1 MKKLLYILSIVGTVC
16 LTSCDIET
24 SDNGDFDGFWHL
36 VRVDTLATSG
46 SCDVSQKTVFWAVQ
60 YHLIQLRGGDRR
72 EDGGQGRECYLR
84 FELSDDQLVVFNPH
98 QKERSDDES
107 RADPAIDDDHFFL
120 LKPYGINDYTERFVI
135 ERLNSDEM
143 VLKSATLRLHFYKM

>member
-1 MKKLLYILSIVGTVC
+1 
-16 LTSCDIET
+16 
-24 SDNGDFDGFWHL
+24 
-36 VRVDTLATSG
+36 
-46 SCDVSQKTVFWAVQ
+46 
-60 YHLIQLRGGDRR
+60 
-72 EDGGQGRECYLR
+72 LR
-84 FELSDDQLVVFNPH
+84 FELSDNQLVVFNPH

>member
-1 MKKLLYILSIVGTVC
+1 MRKLLFILTIISTIG

-46 SCDVSQKTVFWAVQ
+46 YCDVSQKTVFWAVQ

-72 EDGGQGRECYLR
+72 EEGGEGRECYIR
-84 FELSDDQLVVFNPH
+84 FERSDNQLIVSDPH
-98 QKERSDDES
+98 QKERSDDDS
-107 RADPAIDDDHFFL
+107 RADPAIDEEHFFL
-120 LKPYGINDYTERFVI
+120 LRPYGINNYTERFVI
-135 ERLNSDEM
+135 ELLNKDEM
-143 VLKSATLRLHFYKM
+143 ILQSAILRLHFIKM